1 MAKIIQVNNGDS
13 GLVSRNKLNQ
23 AIETV
28 EVDGVKITGDG
39 NVGTELTVDDTALDS
54 AQIPS
59 IVCKLQVI
67 LNLKSKR
74 LY

>member
-1 MAKIIQVNNGDS
+1 MAKIVQVNNGDS

-39 NVGTELTVDDTALDS
+39 NVGTPLTVDESGLE
-54 AQIPS
+54 
-59 IVCKLQVI
+59 
-67 LNLKSKR
+67 
-74 LY
+74 